1 MIGQERPPRMEAGT
15 RTGIVIIVLAAAVLA
30 GALLVTGGRIL
41 APAPEGTGTLT
52 GNVTIG
58 PLCPVEPC
66 TVPPDRLA
74 AAYAARPIT
83 ISTASGTVVATVV
96 ADPVTGYAVPLAAG
110 TYRVDIPH
118 TGIGGSRDLPAA
130 VTIRSGGITRLNISI
145 DTGIR

>member
-1 MIGQERPPRMEAGT
+1 MEAGS

-30 GALLVTGGRIL
+30 GALLVTGGGMP
-41 APAPEGTGTLT
+41 PAPEGTGTLT
-52 GNVTIG
+52 GNVSIG

-83 ISTASGTVVATVV
+83 ISSVSGTVVATVV
-96 ADPVTGYAVPLAAG
+96 ADPATGYAVPLAPG

-130 VTIRSGGITRLNISI
+130 VTIRGGGITRLNISI